1 MAEELKPV
9 LWLELDE
16 SATGLPYPPE
26 MWWALC
32 SSRIH
37 YEQPAYRGKNP
48 IFQLVAVPVGHVV
61 VSAAELD
68 SLRMDKVRLEAIEG
82 NCWDVRYNSSSNA
95 DAGDSSIGIEIV
107 GYYQGAPHIRVLGES
122 YTENL
127 RAAIDQ
133 AMTAEAYP
141 PERPEY
147 DDHGRPLRGLLS
159 ESAEPRALCQAR
171 DDARK
176 PRDRLKAENDALR
189 GALQAVQAEVDGNLR
204 PLTRDLV
211 NMVSGLKNGSHP
223 NDIYEHCD
231 EIERIIGA
239 ALEGDKP

>member
-68 SLRMDKVRLEAIEG
+68 SLRMDKVRL
-82 NCWDVRYNSSSNA
+82 
-95 DAGDSSIGIEIV
+95 
-107 GYYQGAPHIRVLGES
+107 
-122 YTENL
+122 
-127 RAAIDQ
+127 
-133 AMTAEAYP
+133 EAYP